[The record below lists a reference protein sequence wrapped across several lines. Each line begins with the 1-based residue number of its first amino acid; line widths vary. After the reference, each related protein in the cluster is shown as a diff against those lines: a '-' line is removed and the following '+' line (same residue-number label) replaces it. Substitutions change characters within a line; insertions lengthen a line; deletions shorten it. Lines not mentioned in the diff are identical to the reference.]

1 MSLFLEMPVQIRSR
15 RGESL
20 VELIVALVML
30 EIVGA
35 AALAATLAAERLGRH
50 AVAGSTA
57 DAARWHD
64 YRARETDPACVAA
77 ATPDSVPLVFLAT
90 PERSALV
97 TLVRCGR

>member
-1 MSLFLEMPVQIRSR
+1 MSVQIRSR

-30 EIVGA
+30 EIVA
-35 AALAATLAAERLGRH
+35 AASLAAALAAERLGRH
-50 AVAGSTA
+50 AVTGSA
-57 DAARWHD
+57 VDAARWHD
-64 YRARETDPACVAA
+64 YRMRETDPACVAA
-77 ATPDSVPLVFLAT
+77 AAPDSVPLVFPAT